1 MMDSLRQYFISITA
15 VSLICSIV
23 KCSSNGKTAGG
34 AVIQLAA
41 GLIMVLTVLSPL
53 VEIRLDDLP
62 ICTDAWSEEAEQAAQ
77 TGEYLARE
85 EMIVLINQRLETYIL
100 DKADVWGTAL
110 TVSFQNY
117 GENMMPEQ
125 VVLRGKV
132 SPYVKAQLQQSITS
146 DLGIARENQIW
157 IG

>member
-1 MMDSLRQYFISITA
+1 
-15 VSLICSIV
+15 
-23 KCSSNGKTAGG
+23 
-34 AVIQLAA
+34 
-41 GLIMVLTVLSPL
+41 
-53 VEIRLDDLP
+53 
-62 ICTDAWSEEAEQAAQ
+62 
-77 TGEYLARE
+77 
-85 EMIVLINQRLETYIL
+85 MIVLINQRLETYIL

-146 DLGIARENQIW
+146 DLGIAKENQIW